1 MRSAVSDEVLDFA
14 VPIPLESDWATR
26 EMIVNGI
33 LELYHSSG
41 LRRFMLFAP
50 CKGWRTIGLPPEDVY
65 RRLAVLAK
73 TVKDDLSPYG
83 ISIGWW
89 ISLSL
94 KSGPSPGFTRMLDF
108 DGNLSPFGICPRD
121 EGFSRLFAE
130 RAALFCEIAQ
140 PDFIFIEDDY
150 CQNASAWPFGCCCD
164 LHMAEFAR
172 RKGRSYTREEL
183 KTIFQS
189 GTREGYALLKE
200 WVELQKDSMVAI
212 TEQLRSTIDRK
223 NPEIPIGMM
232 QPGGADRDGDITE
245 CVARA
250 AAGKNHV
257 PFSRLFGTFY
267 CGEKI
272 GGIPESLF
280 HPLYSVQHI
289 PQPFRFYHESDTY
302 PHTSFYTSGTCMR
315 ILMGN
320 AYAMGFHGS
329 TFQAQQGMDDPN
341 EEHAYSR
348 MFAAER
354 KRFEAVARI
363 ARTCEIK
370 GVYQYFDPF
379 WSSFVPE
386 SGPDWTTVISHFGIP
401 YSTLPSGVSFVSGN
415 QPRFWED
422 DMVRNIL
429 SGTVFLDGQ
438 AAEVL
443 YQRGYGELLGV
454 RVEKELFTARDKYDF
469 EGREIICEGFS
480 SPGKGRNMHRQTIW
494 CPYGNGRSVKLICDD
509 PACEMV
515 TEIVSF
521 RHEFMAPGMTL
532 FTNRLGGNVIILAC
546 TVRDNLSSCL
556 FNYRRQR
563 LIQELIIRFRDEFVM
578 AKEHPRTF
586 VVMSEAR
593 EPDAPCIGMAVLTA
607 LNPDPIDELPLHLP
621 PAWRKAETFRFA
633 DQNGEWQELAYRR
646 TDDGIVITQTL
657 LYGEPL
663 YLLAVK

>member
-1 MRSAVSDEVLDFA
+1 
-14 VPIPLESDWATR
+14 
-26 EMIVNGI
+26 
-33 LELYHSSG
+33 
-41 LRRFMLFAP
+41 
-50 CKGWRTIGLPPEDVY
+50 
-65 RRLAVLAK
+65 
-73 TVKDDLSPYG
+73 
-83 ISIGWW
+83 
-89 ISLSL
+89 
-94 KSGPSPGFTRMLDF
+94 
-108 DGNLSPFGICPRD
+108 
-121 EGFSRLFAE
+121 
-130 RAALFCEIAQ
+130 
-140 PDFIFIEDDY
+140 
-150 CQNASAWPFGCCCD
+150 
-164 LHMAEFAR
+164 
-172 RKGRSYTREEL
+172 
-183 KTIFQS
+183 
-189 GTREGYALLKE
+189 
-200 WVELQKDSMVAI
+200 
-212 TEQLRSTIDRK
+212 
-223 NPEIPIGMM
+223 M

-363 ARTCEIK
+363 ARTCEVK

-429 SGTVFLDGQ
+429 SGTVFLDGHAGSGK
-438 AAEVL
+438 AA
-443 YQRGYGELLGV
+443 
-454 RVEKELFTARDKYDF
+454 
-469 EGREIICEGFS
+469 GR
-480 SPGKGRNMHRQTIW
+480 
-494 CPYGNGRSVKLICDD
+494 
-509 PACEMV
+509 
-515 TEIVSF
+515 
-521 RHEFMAPGMTL
+521 
-532 FTNRLGGNVIILAC
+532 
-546 TVRDNLSSCL
+546 
-556 FNYRRQR
+556 
-563 LIQELIIRFRDEFVM
+563 
-578 AKEHPRTF
+578 
-586 VVMSEAR
+586 
-593 EPDAPCIGMAVLTA
+593 
-607 LNPDPIDELPLHLP
+607 
-621 PAWRKAETFRFA
+621 
-633 DQNGEWQELAYRR
+633 
-646 TDDGIVITQTL
+646 
-657 LYGEPL
+657 
-663 YLLAVK
+663 